1 MGVKIKILLAI
12 LLILTLTATSNFK
25 PQIEKANC
33 LPANSMWTEPQ
44 NLHFNTTTTPIGYKF
59 NITIYANLSVSSY
72 AWQFY
77 LTYNKNHLQAT
88 GCWYS
93 KGAKSE
99 WAGTRPTSPQL
110 PSYGSHNTTHNYVFF
125 GESLQGIVET
135 PPGKYS
141 LAIVEFQIIAQPPQG
156 QTYTSQIRLDISGAF
171 SSTILDPDLNDI
183 PLNYGGTTY
192 KYEGPA
198 APPPPPPPPPPV
210 GAILFV
216 DPPEIIDPTLI
227 PPKTFQINV
236 TVNNVQNLYGY
247 EFNMSFNKDVLTCL
261 LIMIHDVQGET
272 NYIPEMQIN
281 NLKGFLWVRV
291 TYYSPANPITT
302 TTPLALATITF
313 RVRSMGASI
322 LDLHDTQLVDNQ
334 GNPIEHETRDGFVM
348 TLIRDI
354 AVTNVTP
361 SRDWAY
367 AGWPITVS
375 VTVKNLGYITESFNV
390 SSYYD
395 NNLIGTIEVLN
406 LTQGAEETV
415 IFIWDTTGLTQG
427 TYTLSAK
434 VQVLPYEIDTA
445 NNVYINGQ
453 VNILTEIRDI
463 AVTNVSTP
471 YNWAYHGWIINI
483 TVTVKNLGTQS
494 ESFNVTTYYNQ
505 TEIGTI
511 AVTSLPPGG
520 ETSLTFNWNTTETTP
535 CHTYIIWAEATQI
548 PYEYNVTN
556 NIYIDGTAKIRIVG
570 DVNGDGIVDI
580 KDVAAASKAF
590 GSQPG
595 MPQWNDAADINR
607 DRKIDIKDV
616 ALVSRR
622 FGSTC

>member
-1 MGVKIKILLAI
+1 
-12 LLILTLTATSNFK
+12 
-25 PQIEKANC
+25 
-33 LPANSMWTEPQ
+33 
-44 NLHFNTTTTPIGYKF
+44 
-59 NITIYANLSVSSY
+59 
-72 AWQFY
+72 
-77 LTYNKNHLQAT
+77 
-88 GCWYS
+88 
-93 KGAKSE
+93 
-99 WAGTRPTSPQL
+99 
-110 PSYGSHNTTHNYVFF
+110 
-125 GESLQGIVET
+125 
-135 PPGKYS
+135 
-141 LAIVEFQIIAQPPQG
+141 
-156 QTYTSQIRLDISGAF
+156 
-171 SSTILDPDLNDI
+171 
-183 PLNYGGTTY
+183 
-192 KYEGPA
+192 
-198 APPPPPPPPPPV
+198 V

-236 TVNNVQNLYGY
+236 TLNNVQNLYGY

-272 NYIPEMQIN
+272 NYIPEIQIN
-281 NLKGFLWVRV
+281 NPKGFLWVRV
-291 TYYSPANPITT
+291 TYYPPANPITT
-302 TTPLALATITF
+302 ATPLALATITF

-334 GNPIEHETRDGFVM
+334 GNPIEHEAQDGFVM

-406 LTQGAEETV
+406 LTQGGEETV
-415 IFIWDTTGLTQG
+415 IFTWDTTGLTQG

-434 VQVLPYEIDTA
+434 VPILPYETNTT
-445 NNVYINGQ
+445 NNIYINGK

-463 AVTNVSTP
+463 AITNVSTP

-494 ESFNVTTYYNQ
+494 ESFNVTAYYNQ
-505 TEIGTI
+505 TKIGTM
-511 AVTSLPPGG
+511 AVTNLPPGS
-520 ETSLTFNWNTTETTP
+520 ETALTLNWNTTETTP
-535 CHTYIIWAEATQI
+535 CRTYNIWAEATQI
-548 PYEYNVTN
+548 PYEYNTTN
-556 NIYIDGTAKIRIVG
+556 NIYIDGTVKIRIIG

-580 KDVAAASKAF
+580 KDVAAVSKAF

-595 MPQWNDAADINR
+595 MPLWNEAADINR

-616 ALVSRR
+616 ALVSRK